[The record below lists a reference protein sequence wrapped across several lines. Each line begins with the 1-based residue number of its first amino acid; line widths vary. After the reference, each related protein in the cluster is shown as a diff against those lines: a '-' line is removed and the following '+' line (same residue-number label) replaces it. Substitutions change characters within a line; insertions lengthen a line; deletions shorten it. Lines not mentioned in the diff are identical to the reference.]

1 MREMRDILAR
11 HQLETVCQGAQCPN
25 AVECW
30 SARTATF
37 MILGATCTRNCRF
50 CDVPTGDPG
59 GRVDM
64 DEPDRLQDA
73 MRELGLKYVV
83 LTSVDRDDLPDGGA
97 DMFARSIEA
106 IRRLGSDITVE
117 ALIPDFSG
125 QKASWERVLSANAA
139 VVGHNLETVRR
150 LTPDLRDRRAGYDQS
165 LRTLEFFARGGS
177 CRVKSGLMLGLGER
191 EDEVR
196 TALHDLRSV
205 GVDTVTLGQ
214 YLRPSTIAIP
224 VVRYVPPE
232 AFDALAA
239 YARSLGFRSVVA
251 GPLVRSSYH
260 AAAAFEAS

>member
-1 MREMRDILAR
+1 
-11 HQLETVCQGAQCPN
+11 
-25 AVECW
+25 
-30 SARTATF
+30 

-59 GRVDM
+59 GRLDT
-64 DEPDRLQDA
+64 DEPARLQAA

-97 DMFARSIEA
+97 DVFARSIEA
-106 IRRLGSDITVE
+106 IGCIGADITVE

-125 QKASWERVLSANAA
+125 RRASWERVRSANAA

-150 LTPDLRDRRAGYDQS
+150 LTPHLRDRRAGYDQS
-165 LRTLEFFARGGS
+165 LRTLEFFASHGTS
-177 CRVKSGLMLGLGER
+177 RVKSGLMLGLGES
-191 EDEVR
+191 ENEVR
-196 TALHDLRSV
+196 AALQDLRNV

-214 YLRPSTIAIP
+214 YLRPSTTAVP

-232 AFDALAA
+232 TFDALAD
-239 YARSLGFRSVVA
+239 YARALGFRSVVA